1 MHRKVLEKISE
12 ERTAECSH
20 DPLSRAEC
28 GGIDSAVPL
37 FRNFLCR
44 ADRISVRRLPVSN
57 HLGREVLD
65 DWGAV
70 PVGRSSV
77 EESNWYA
84 GNGWHADS
92 VVRFDCNFPVD
103 NHVD

>member
-1 MHRKVLEKISE
+1 M
-12 ERTAECSH
+12 
-20 DPLSRAEC
+20 D
-28 GGIDSAVPL
+28 
-37 FRNFLCR
+37 
-44 ADRISVRRLPVSN
+44 DR
-57 HLGREVLD
+57 
-65 DWGAV
+65 GAV

-92 VVRFDCNFPVD
+92 VVRFDCNLPVD